1 MGPFGPDVPVVVGH
15 RGAPLRARENT
26 PEAFAAAARAGATW
40 VELDARRCADGLV
53 VHHDPVTRDGVPL
66 VGRTVAELDA
76 LGVWELGA
84 VLVGLAPGLGVDVEV
99 KNLPG
104 EPDYDE
110 DQAVAALVAPLLDQ
124 TATRRPLCVTSF
136 NPATVAALGEFA
148 PQVARGLLS
157 GPTLRPPAA
166 LEVAREVGASILC
179 PHVDAS
185 DLEGSI
191 PALRDQGFAV
201 LIWTV
206 DDPHRARTLAA
217 AGADAIC
224 TNDPATIATALG
236 PGRHALDGHAARPT

>member
-26 PEAFAAAARAGATW
+26 PEAFAAAARAGAMW

-110 DQAVAALVAPLLDQ
+110 SDTLAVMVAPYL
-124 TATRRPLCVTSF
+124 AKAAAERPVCATSF
-136 NPATVAALGEFA
+136 NPGTVAALDVPGV
-148 PQVARGLLS
+148 PRGLVA
-157 GPTLRPPAA
+157 GPGLRAA
-166 LEVAREVGASILC
+166 SAGELAHDLGLDLVC
-179 PHVDAS
+179 PHVDAPGL
-185 DLEGSI
+185 DQVL
-191 PALRDQGFAV
+191 PALRDSGLAV
-201 LIWTV
+201 MVWVV
-206 DDPHRARTLAA
+206 DDAARARALATL
-217 AGADAIC
+217 GADAIC
-224 TNDPATIATALG
+224 TNDPAGIAAAL
-236 PGRHALDGHAARPT
+236 A